1 MDSRS
6 YDVMKVED
14 IEELIK
20 VRAPFQFPALMYS
33 NLFRHRSTL
42 YYHHTSDHLKKTR
55 NRNQN
60 PRRCTD
66 PRLARLDGLYTSPF
80 TSLSVC

>member
-42 YYHHTSDHLKKTR
+42 YYHHTSDHLKKLATETKTLDAAQTLAWLAWTVCTR
-55 NRNQN
+55 L
-60 PRRCTD
+60 P
-66 PRLARLDGLYTSPF
+66 
-80 TSLSVC
+80 SLL